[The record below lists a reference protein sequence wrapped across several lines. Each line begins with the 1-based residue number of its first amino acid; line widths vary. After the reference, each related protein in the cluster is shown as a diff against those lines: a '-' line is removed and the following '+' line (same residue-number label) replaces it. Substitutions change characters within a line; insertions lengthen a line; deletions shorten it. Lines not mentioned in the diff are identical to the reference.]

1 MRREILYK
9 TDFLRNSSSLFQ
21 WLLYKANN
29 EALSD
34 SEMSHY
40 RERQKNQSNTVY
52 FSIHDNTHRS

>member
-9 TDFLRNSSSLFQ
+9 IAFLRNLSSLFQ
-21 WLLYKANN
+21 WSLYN

-40 RERQKNQSNTVY
+40 RERHKNQNNTVY
-52 FSIHDNTHRS
+52 FSIHNNT